1 MASTTSDY
9 HNSLIT
15 NSDPALKFFALRKLS
30 TEDGSNEALTAAAS
44 ELTTSPIVN
53 ALTQVHADIHPYHKW
68 CGAHWSLVSLAEL
81 GFPFAHPSLPIVK
94 EQVYTWLLSAKHL
107 SHIHSIDGRTRRC
120 ASQEGNAIFSSVR
133 LNMVD
138 ERTEMLVG
146 KLLAWQ
152 WPDGGWNCDKHP
164 EAANSSFWETWSP
177 LRALLAW
184 RGYAGS
190 NSALDLAID
199 RAAEVFLSRQL
210 FIGIHSGQVMNPDF
224 LRLRH
229 PSYWTYDV
237 LVGLELMEAAGK
249 LADPR
254 CKPALAW
261 LESRPLVSGGF
272 PTEVKLFQATNP
284 QGWHYSPVNWGSPSK
299 TKPSPWLTI
308 RAVSLLRKAGRL
320 P

>member
-1 MASTTSDY
+1 MASTTSNY

-81 GFPFAHPSLPIVK
+81 GFPFAHPSLPILK

-146 KLLAWQ
+146 
-152 WPDGGWNCDKHP
+152 
-164 EAANSSFWETWSP
+164 
-177 LRALLAW
+177 
-184 RGYAGS
+184 
-190 NSALDLAID
+190 
-199 RAAEVFLSRQL
+199 
-210 FIGIHSGQVMNPDF
+210 
-224 LRLRH
+224 
-229 PSYWTYDV
+229 
-237 LVGLELMEAAGK
+237 
-249 LADPR
+249 
-254 CKPALAW
+254 
-261 LESRPLVSGGF
+261 
-272 PTEVKLFQATNP
+272 
-284 QGWHYSPVNWGSPSK
+284 
-299 TKPSPWLTI
+299 
-308 RAVSLLRKAGRL
+308 
-320 P
+320 

>member
-1 MASTTSDY
+1 MASTTSNY

-81 GFPFAHPSLPIVK
+81 GFPFAHPSLPILK

-152 WPDGGWNCDKHP
+152 WPDGGWNCDRKP
-164 EAANSSFWETWSP
+164 AAQHSSFWESCVP
-177 LRALLAW
+177 LRALTWYNKLHPSQAVSDAIQRAAEIFLKRHLFRRQADGSVMQLEFTQLHYPVFW
-184 RGYAGS
+184 YYDILTGLERVGEAGLLGDPRCAE
-190 NSALDLAID
+190 ALDLL
-199 RAAEVFLSRQL
+199 ETKQL
-210 FIGIHSGQVMNPDF
+210 PD
-224 LRLRH
+224 
-229 PSYWTYDV
+229 
-237 LVGLELMEAAGK
+237 
-249 LADPR
+249 
-254 CKPALAW
+254 
-261 LESRPLVSGGF
+261 GGF
-272 PTEVKLFQATNP
+272 PAEGRFYRL
-284 QGWHYSPVNWGSPSK
+284 
-299 TKPSPWLTI
+299 TKPEISGFSKYDWGGVSKRKANPW
-308 RAVSLLRKAGRL
+308 VSVHALSVLKQAGRL
-320 P
+320 KR